1 MALQDPNL
9 YIGQNNRELK
19 PHGTPDFPCAGYKS
33 EANIQWHWHEETEL
47 IAVHSGKI
55 KLKLTN
61 GTYELSAG
69 DGVFINTNT
78 LHHPSIFFIFIFPII
93 FIPPQS
99 KP

>member
-33 EANIQWHWHEETEL
+33 QTYIQWHWHEETEL

-78 LHHPSIFFIFIFPII
+78 N
-93 FIPPQS
+93 S
-99 KP
+99 KTMT